1 MFVGLRETEASEE
14 DVDAEE
20 AVAILSISWLGRP
33 MGVFAKRMGDASRSL
48 RSIARS
54 AEFMMADTGGLNMCM

>member
-1 MFVGLRETEASEE
+1 MVVGLREIEPSEE

-33 MGVFAKRMGDASRSL
+33 IGLFAKRSGEASRSL
-48 RSIARS
+48 RCMARS
-54 AEFMMADTGGLNMCM
+54 TSFMVKI